1 MSEKS
6 AHVQIKTLKGLQK
19 AQSTGALE
27 KKITKKNKKS
37 PWKQN
42 KKKLGMAQDFSQ
54 YCTYIYKTTIV
65 FFKTVIFNPVT
76 LPFFLLFKIVI
87 CLEI

>member
-19 AQSTGALE
+19 
-27 KKITKKNKKS
+27 
-37 PWKQN
+37 
-42 KKKLGMAQDFSQ
+42 
-54 YCTYIYKTTIV
+54 TTV
-65 FFKTVIFNPVT
+65 AFFKTVIFYPVT